1 MSLRRDVWWALRD
14 ADIVSRPLDSPVIQQ
29 KVLYLLGPIA
39 NQVHEGG
46 IEAAVERETLEH
58 WSQQATS
65 RNLLDIR
72 ERLKRF
78 MKVPPPISL
87 KRKRDDNPVEASVMA
102 ILRAKMPDLRIE
114 GDFLDSFPVILEKWV
129 AFAFSNSRQPRTNH
143 SLQAAREHTRYR
155 VRFGAMRRTPRSSPS
170 RDC

>member
-1 MSLRRDVWWALRD
+1 MALPEDDERLGSAIVHLLKAVEVSDDLSLRRDVWWALRERD
-14 ADIVSRPLDSPVIQQ
+14 VTTVPLDSKVIQQ
-29 KVLYLLGPIA
+29 KALFLLSPIA
-39 NQVHEGG
+39 SHVHEDG
-46 IEAAVERETLEH
+46 IEAVAERETLEH

-114 GDFLDSFPVILEKWV
+114 GDFLDSFPGILEKWV
-129 AFAFSNSRQPRTNH
+129 PAH
-143 SLQAAREHTRYR
+143 C
-155 VRFGAMRRTPRSSPS
+155 RS
-170 RDC
+170 